1 MRAQP
6 GSLYKVG
13 GRRYVD
19 SQGVYNLAGA
29 HDVVPAHDGWRVLVG
44 GGAVHCAVV
53 EGRPALPRQRGAL
66 YELRAEGEA
75 SLKAERGAW
84 LSRGLVQA
92 VGTFETWPGD
102 PPARA
107 GCGSCGSSCGCA
119 PCQRKHAHHDHEHDA
134 PHGGAETE
142 TA

>member
-1 MRAQP
+1 MAAQP

-19 SQGVYNLAGA
+19 SQGVYNVAGA
-29 HDVVPAHDGWRVLVG
+29 HDVVPVQGGWRILVG

-66 YELRAEGEA
+66 YELRAEGSA
-75 SLKAERGAW
+75 SLKAERGTW

-92 VGTFETWPGD
+92 GGTFETWPGE
-102 PPARA
+102 PPVKA
-107 GCGSCGSSCGCA
+107 GCSSCGSSCGCA
-119 PCQRKHAHHDHEHDA
+119 PCRQKHAHHDHDHGDA
-134 PHGGAETE
+134 A
-142 TA
+142 